1 MTLSFVAQLLVAF
14 IVLIAG
20 LGLSGA
26 LLIEKDRPRRLK
38 A

>member
-14 IVLIAG
+14 IVLIAS

-26 LLIEKDRPRRLK
+26 LLVERDRPRRLRV
-38 A
+38 

>member
-14 IVLIAG
+14 IVLIAS

-26 LLIEKDRPRRLK
+26 LLAERDRPRRLK